1 MYFIIGLQILA
12 LGFSVVAIAS
22 PVAPRIAPNID
33 LEVADPIVDIIQQ
46 RAAPDITFEVA
57 DPIVDIIQQ

>member
-1 MYFIIGLQILA
+1 MYFITGLQFLV
-12 LGFSVVAIAS
+12 LGFSAVTIAS

-46 RAAPDITFEVA
+46 RAAPDITFEV
-57 DPIVDIIQQ
+57 IGMEG